1 MSEDIFGKVPPHSI
15 EAEQATLGSILIDK
29 EAIFKVVDFLQPEHF
44 YRTAHQI
51 IYESIRE
58 LFEKNEPIDLLTLSE
73 YLKKKGKL
81 DEVGGFSYLA
91 TLTNIAPTA
100 LNIEIYAQIVE
111 EKAILREIIKS
122 GIEIINL
129 AFAGEDDVGTIL
141 DKSQEILFD
150 IAKKR
155 MVTPF
160 YPLKDLLKESFER
173 IESLY
178 KEKKGISGIPTNFKK
193 LDEILG
199 GFHKNDLL
207 ILAARP
213 SIGKTSLSINIS
225 VNIALKEK
233 IPVAIFSLEMSKE
246 QIVERILES
255 TANVNFHKLK
265 TSLLSDDDWS
275 RLGRAYGP
283 LYDAPIYID
292 DSSDISILEIRTK
305 ARRLKNTK
313 NLGMIVVDYLQLMH
327 LKTKVENR
335 VQEISE
341 LTRGFKKLARELEIP
356 VLVISQLSRA
366 IEKRESKKPM
376 LSDLRESGCLTKDTT
391 LINGDTGELITIK
404 ELIERRYKLPIPIL
418 SLNEENLKI
427 KKANLV
433 KVFSSGIKR
442 VYLLKTQSGREI
454 KASANHPFL
463 TIDGWKRL
471 DQLEIGEH
479 IATSRIVK
487 IDSKEKYKDEELIFL
502 AHMIGDGCYA
512 PKQPIHYTSSDLEN
526 IKIVEKTSRILFNI
540 DSKIIKQK
548 NWYHI
553 YLPSPYHL
561 THNKHHPFVFW
572 LFKNGLKL
580 SKSYEKELP
589 ADLLTI
595 PERQVCLFLKHLWS
609 TDGNISLIKTKKE
622 KSNIKIYY
630 SSTSKKLIQQIQY
643 LHLRLGIISTI
654 RVSNKIGYRS
664 NWNLDIQG
672 KENQLK
678 FLKLIGSYG
687 KRGENINNLILFL
700 HRIKS
705 NPNNDVIPK
714 KVWNYIKIE
723 KENKNYSWRDLSKIL
738 SISYSGSSIFN
749 NNLSRERLNR
759 YANILESKYLY
770 NLSNSDIYW
779 DKIKEIKELGEEE
792 VYDVTIDET
801 HNFIA
806 NNIIVHN
813 SIEQDADVVM
823 FLNREDD
830 DIGKD
835 VSTVELIVAKNRN
848 GPLGKM
854 NLKFLK
860 NFAKFSEIEYR
871 EEEGDEDSF

>member
-1 MSEDIFGKVPPHSI
+1 MNEDIFGKVPPHSI
-15 EAEQATLGSILIDK
+15 EAEQATLGSILIDND
-29 EAIFKVVDFLQPEHF
+29 AIFKVIDFLQPEHF

-58 LFEKNEPIDLLTLSE
+58 LIEKNEPVDLLTLSE
-73 YLKKKGKL
+73 HLRKKGKL

-100 LNIEIYAQIVE
+100 LNIEVYAKIVE

-141 DKSQEILFD
+141 DKSQEILFN

-155 MVTPF
+155 MVSPF
-160 YPLKDLLKESFER
+160 YPLKELLKESFDR

-178 KEKKGISGIPTNFKK
+178 KEKKNILGIPTHFKK

-199 GFHKNDLL
+199 GFHKNDLI

-213 SIGKTSLSINIS
+213 SIGKTSLSINICIN
-225 VNIALKEK
+225 VALKEK

-265 TSLLSDDDWS
+265 TSLLSEEDWS

-341 LTRGFKKLARELEIP
+341 LTRGFKKLARELELP

-376 LSDLRESGCLTKDTT
+376 LSDLRESG
-391 LINGDTGELITIK
+391 
-404 ELIERRYKLPIPIL
+404 
-418 SLNEENLKI
+418 
-427 KKANLV
+427 
-433 KVFSSGIKR
+433 
-442 VYLLKTQSGREI
+442 
-454 KASANHPFL
+454 
-463 TIDGWKRL
+463 
-471 DQLEIGEH
+471 
-479 IATSRIVK
+479 
-487 IDSKEKYKDEELIFL
+487 
-502 AHMIGDGCYA
+502 
-512 PKQPIHYTSSDLEN
+512 
-526 IKIVEKTSRILFNI
+526 
-540 DSKIIKQK
+540 
-548 NWYHI
+548 
-553 YLPSPYHL
+553 
-561 THNKHHPFVFW
+561 
-572 LFKNGLKL
+572 
-580 SKSYEKELP
+580 
-589 ADLLTI
+589 
-595 PERQVCLFLKHLWS
+595 
-609 TDGNISLIKTKKE
+609 
-622 KSNIKIYY
+622 
-630 SSTSKKLIQQIQY
+630 
-643 LHLRLGIISTI
+643 
-654 RVSNKIGYRS
+654 
-664 NWNLDIQG
+664 
-672 KENQLK
+672 
-678 FLKLIGSYG
+678 
-687 KRGENINNLILFL
+687 
-700 HRIKS
+700 
-705 NPNNDVIPK
+705 
-714 KVWNYIKIE
+714 
-723 KENKNYSWRDLSKIL
+723 
-738 SISYSGSSIFN
+738 
-749 NNLSRERLNR
+749 
-759 YANILESKYLY
+759 
-770 NLSNSDIYW
+770 
-779 DKIKEIKELGEEE
+779 
-792 VYDVTIDET
+792 
-801 HNFIA
+801 
-806 NNIIVHN
+806 

-835 VSTVELIVAKNRN
+835 QTNVELIVAKNRN

-854 NLKFLK
+854 KLKFLK

-871 EEEGDEDSF
+871 EEEEKEEDIF